1 MNARTYQ
8 LRVTVEHDHW
18 QATLHTVP
26 AGTSPPG
33 TPGDAQT
40 FTSPLALLE
49 WLERDLQDPSTR
61 PGLK

>member
-8 LRVTVEHDHW
+8 LCVTVDRDHW
-18 QATLHTVP
+18 QATLHALPVG
-26 AGTSPPG
+26 AGPPG
-33 TPGDAQT
+33 TADDPHT

-49 WLERDLQDPSTR
+49 WLERDLPDPPVR